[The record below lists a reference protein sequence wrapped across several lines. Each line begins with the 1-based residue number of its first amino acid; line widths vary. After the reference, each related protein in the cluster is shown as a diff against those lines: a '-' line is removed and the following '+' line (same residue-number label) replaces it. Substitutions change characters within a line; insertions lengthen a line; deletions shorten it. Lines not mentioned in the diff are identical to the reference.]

1 MKGSVR
7 DRSLRGGATGL
18 ETRIEIDSAEPPE
31 RVRELVQ
38 MAEQTCFTLGA
49 WTEAAPTSTTVMLN
63 GEPLEVEGRGER
75 HAHGAG

>member
-7 DRSLRGGATGL
+7 DRSLHSGAVGL
-18 ETRIEIDSAEPPE
+18 DTHVSIESSEPPE

-49 WTEAAPTSTTVMLN
+49 WTQSAPASTTVELN
-63 GEPLEVEGRGER
+63 GAPLETGEGSG
-75 HAHGAG
+75 

>member
-7 DRSLRGGATGL
+7 DRSLHSGSVGL
-18 ETRIEIDSAEPPE
+18 DTHVSIESSEPPE

-49 WTEAAPTSTTVMLN
+49 WTRPVPSKVTATLN
-63 GEPLEVEGRGER
+63 GEPLEVERRDEP
-75 HAHGAG
+75 